1 MMTVLNGG
9 AVSNLTVSI
18 GDELIV
24 SSKAQEQSR
33 LSVRGAGLSLSLMSG
48 ASAAA
53 TDVPTRNTGVNHE
66 ITLSV
71 MRKSLT
77 SAWRRFMSLTSKMP
91 EHFGVASSL
100 QPVAVAAVMVK
111 G

>member
-1 MMTVLNGG
+1 MRVR
-9 AVSNLTVSI
+9 
-18 GDELIV
+18 ELDGRLYHV
-24 SSKAQEQSR
+24 ARQASFEAKAQEQSR